1 MLGAQ
6 AGSSSLTYPLSII
19 KLVETDSS
27 LDVSVHST
35 FDGNMR
41 GTGSCPVLLAIL
53 RCDGHMGPHRNTVGP
68 IRVVGAVVVCI

>member
-6 AGSSSLTYPLSII
+6 AGSSSSLTYPLSII

-27 LDVSVHST
+27 LAVSVQFT

-41 GTGSCPVLLAIL
+41 GTGTSVLLAIL
-53 RCDGHMGPHRNTVGP
+53 
-68 IRVVGAVVVCI
+68 